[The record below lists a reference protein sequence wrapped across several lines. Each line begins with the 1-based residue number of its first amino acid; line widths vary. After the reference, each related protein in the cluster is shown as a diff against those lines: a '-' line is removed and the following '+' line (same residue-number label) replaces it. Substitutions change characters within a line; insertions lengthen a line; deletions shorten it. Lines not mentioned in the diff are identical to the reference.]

1 MNEETVILIT
11 EDDDGHAD
19 LLQKNLVRANL
30 GNSVIRFSDGLE
42 LLDFLFNGEKCGKR
56 KNGSKYIL
64 LLDIQL
70 PRMDGREVLRHIKKD
85 GELKKI
91 PVIML
96 TTTDDPREIDQCF
109 ALGCSSYI
117 TKPVGYDRFADVVG
131 QIKHFLSVSQV
142 PRINFEARDHT
153 GAITYE

>member
-30 GNSVIRFSDGLE
+30 GNSFIRFSDGRGI
-42 LLDFLFNGEKCGKR
+42 LDFLFGEKECRER

-70 PRMDGREVLRHIKKD
+70 PGMDGREVLKRIKKD

-109 ALGCSSYI
+109 ALGCSCYI
-117 TKPVGYDRFADVVG
+117 TKPVGYNRFADVVD
-131 QIKHFLSVSQV
+131 QLKRFLSVSQV

-153 GAITYE
+153 GVFTYE